1 MEGWP
6 VIQDLLTDPPGFTF
20 CGTVHPQFDVQMI
33 KSPKILS
40 ELMCQGR
47 TIVDNF
53 LRLENRHTGEIL
65 RMQRVRDS
73 EGQTILALDG
83 SLPPRADGPPL
94 HIHFH
99 QREEG
104 IVKAGTLGAQVG
116 TEKIIVPTGGTAVL
130 PAGVVH
136 KWWNGGDDLLEL
148 SGRVIQAGD
157 LDRYLQAIFAV
168 LNASPSGRPSIFYI
182 AHVAWRHRHT
192 QALAIPPR
200 AIQRVI
206 FPLILFVGRVL
217 GKYRGSSWPGSPES
231 CLGAPLVDANA

>member
-1 MEGWP
+1 MRQE
-6 VIQDLLTDPPGFTF
+6 
-20 CGTVHPQFDVQMI
+20 
-33 KSPKILS
+33 
-40 ELMCQGR
+40 R

-53 LRLENRHTGEIL
+53 LQLELRHTGEIL
-65 RMQRVRDS
+65 RMRRVRDS

-83 SLPPRADGPPL
+83 SLPPRAHGPPL

-104 IVKAGTLGAQVG
+104 IVKAGTPGAQVG

-136 KWWNGGDDLLEL
+136 KWWNAGDDLLEL
-148 SGRVIQAGD
+148 SGRAIPAGD
-157 LDRYLQAIFAV
+157 LDRYLEAIFAV

-182 AHVAWRHRHT
+182 AHVAWRHRNT
-192 QALAIPPR
+192 QALAMPPQ

-206 FPLILFVGRVL
+206 FSSHSFCWPRPGQIPRIELARLARVVPRCSACGR
-217 GKYRGSSWPGSPES
+217 
-231 CLGAPLVDANA
+231 

>member
-1 MEGWP
+1 
-6 VIQDLLTDPPGFTF
+6 
-20 CGTVHPQFDVQMI
+20 
-33 KSPKILS
+33 
-40 ELMCQGR
+40 
-47 TIVDNF
+47 VDNF
-53 LRLENRHTGEIL
+53 LQLELRHTGEIL
-65 RMQRVRDS
+65 RMRRVRDS

-130 PAGVVH
+130 PAWVVH
-136 KWWNGGDDLLEL
+136 KWWNAGDELLEL
-148 SGRVIQAGD
+148 SGRTIPAGD

-168 LNASPSGRPSIFYI
+168 LNASQSGRPSIFYI

-192 QALAIPPR
+192 QALAMPPR

-206 FPLILFVGRVL
+206 FPLIFFVGRVL

-231 CLGAPLVDANA
+231 CPGAPLVDANA

>member
-1 MEGWP
+1 
-6 VIQDLLTDPPGFTF
+6 
-20 CGTVHPQFDVQMI
+20 MI
-33 KSPKILS
+33 KSQKVLS
-40 ELMCQGR
+40 ELMRQGT
-47 TIVDNF
+47 TIVDHF

-65 RMQRVRDS
+65 RMRRVRDS

-94 HIHFH
+94 HIHFD

-104 IVKAGTLGAQVG
+104 IVKAGTLGAQVR

-136 KWWNGGDDLLEL
+136 KWWNAGDDLLEL
-148 SGRVIQAGD
+148 SGRAIPAGD

-182 AHVAWRHRHT
+182 AHVALRHRHT
-192 QALAIPPR
+192 RALAMPPR
-200 AIQRVI
+200 AIQRVV

-217 GKYRGSSWPGSPES
+217 GKYRGSGWPGSPES
-231 CLGAPLVDANA
+231 CPGAPLVDANA